1 MDEDHVVY
9 GEQNIMEYPLSHK
22 ERMKIL
28 PSAATWI
35 DLALCEVKQVRQK
48 DKYCIIS
55 LICGIQK
62 IQETSEHNKKE
73 ADDSQM

>member
-1 MDEDHVVY
+1 
-9 GEQNIMEYPLSHK
+9 
-22 ERMKIL
+22 MKIL

-48 DKYCIIS
+48 DKYCMIS